1 MITRK
6 RNSSSMSLQIQQK
19 PQILAMEC
27 RARVPDPPS
36 RPADYRL
43 GPIDCMSGLLASAL
57 AACCQENPISGRIA
71 IFAVKSTADSEG
83 FEIDPD

>member
-43 GPIDCMSGLLASAL
+43 GPIDCMSGRLAAAL
-57 AACCQENPISGRIA
+57 AAY
-71 IFAVKSTADSEG
+71 
-83 FEIDPD
+83 FEKKIRSAAELPVRG